1 LYKELHFSIAQ
12 FRGMVYGLTSENWQL
27 LTDELLFTKAT
38 PVPAVLWESMRD
50 NPTDKRPG

>member
-12 FRGMVYGLTSENWQL
+12 FRGMVHRLTSENQRL
-27 LTDELLFTKAT
+27 LTDKLLFTKAT
-38 PVPAVLWESMRD
+38 PVPAVPWESMRD